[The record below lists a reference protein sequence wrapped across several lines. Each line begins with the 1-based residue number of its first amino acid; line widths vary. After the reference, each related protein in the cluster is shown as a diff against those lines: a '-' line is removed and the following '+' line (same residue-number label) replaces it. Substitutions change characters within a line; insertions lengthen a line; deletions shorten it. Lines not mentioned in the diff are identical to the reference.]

1 MLEHASEGG
10 AVLRIVSDA
19 DRQRAEVDRFEAE
32 SRKLTLEADQI
43 EKEMALPFFRRSGFV
58 KAAAAGIVA
67 LPLMWFYLD
76 KIVVPYQTSLSAENA
91 KKQSKLDELTKDL
104 ATRSQAL
111 GEYRQ
116 KLDETEKKLKG
127 TVQAL
132 QTTQDRD
139 SSELEKLKR
148 ADKEAKGTAKIRQM
162 QNDLARRDQE
172 LGAAFSSLARIREE
186 LKRSV
191 PIAPVSIAAAT
202 PIPAAMP
209 EPVIS
214 GATVVLT
221 TTKDDKDDD
230 AYVSIVINSA
240 AGEMF
245 TWQEDNK
252 EQWDSG
258 FKKTIHLEKITAPPL
273 SLLKNPTIKICM
285 KREKEHGWKFDYTGS
300 LLVDDKSVLSFE
312 RKGNTIAHGA
322 GLTCVESPLR

>member
-139 SSELEKLKR
+139 SSKLEKLKR

-172 LGAAFSSLARIREE
+172 LGA
-186 LKRSV
+186 
-191 PIAPVSIAAAT
+191 
-202 PIPAAMP
+202 
-209 EPVIS
+209 
-214 GATVVLT
+214 
-221 TTKDDKDDD
+221 
-230 AYVSIVINSA
+230 
-240 AGEMF
+240 
-245 TWQEDNK
+245 
-252 EQWDSG
+252 
-258 FKKTIHLEKITAPPL
+258 
-273 SLLKNPTIKICM
+273 
-285 KREKEHGWKFDYTGS
+285 
-300 LLVDDKSVLSFE
+300 
-312 RKGNTIAHGA
+312 
-322 GLTCVESPLR
+322 